1 MALGG
6 GGNTYPMQMM
16 DTVQDRVRA
25 RDGAMRLLNRM
36 TTGAAVS
43 ALVGVGV
50 LGAVSAHTIPGATST
65 STASTSTASASI
77 TSSSTSSSTSTS
89 SSGLQSSTTPVTSS
103 SSSGVA
109 VSGGS

>member
-1 MALGG
+1 METQGTRL
-6 GGNTYPMQMM
+6 
-16 DTVQDRVRA
+16 DTTQARVRA
-25 RDGAMRLLNRM
+25 RDAAMRLLNRL

-43 ALVGVGV
+43 ALVGVG
-50 LGAVSAHTIPGATST
+50 LFAAISAQTIPGTSSGATASSSTSSYATST
-65 STASTSTASASI
+65 ST
-77 TSSSTSSSTSTS
+77 SSS